1 MISKKVLL
9 LSVLVVVIKSS
20 VSVQTSSEDINVD
33 ISCIT
38 NATCLKGVSNKA
50 IRALKLKKTLDFG
63 IFTVEPLKNAKT
75 EGRSFTKFWDIASS
89 NAIRVPIGKY
99 AVNVQRS
106 EEYANYLEV
115 AVTKAVEGEFFVRFS
130 NCGFIK
136 IPSNRT
142 WHP

>member
-9 LSVLVVVIKSS
+9 LSVLVVVINS
-20 VSVQTSSEDINVD
+20 SVQTSSSEDISVD

-63 IFTVEPLKNAKT
+63 AFTVEPLKNAKT

-99 AVNVQRS
+99 ALNVQRS
-106 EEYANYLEV
+106 EEYENYLEV
-115 AVTKAVEGEFFVRFS
+115 AVTKAVEGE
-130 NCGFIK
+130 
-136 IPSNRT
+136 
-142 WHP
+142 